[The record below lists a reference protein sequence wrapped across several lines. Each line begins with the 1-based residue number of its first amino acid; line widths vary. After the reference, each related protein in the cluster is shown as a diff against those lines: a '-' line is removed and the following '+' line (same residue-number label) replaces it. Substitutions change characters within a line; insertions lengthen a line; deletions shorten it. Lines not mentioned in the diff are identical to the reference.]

1 MEQERAMLL
10 LQCWLDLENFQR
22 FLVDEATQSD
32 WTVAQSDAMVLYDKS
47 ATFVFIFSIF
57 LNVHYI

>member
-32 WTVAQSDAMVLYDKS
+32 WTVAQADAMVLYDK
-47 ATFVFIFSIF
+47 
-57 LNVHYI
+57 